1 MSTQRETFYKKFR
14 NQRHKVNQ
22 LIRKLCANCDDGGC
36 ILLDD
41 GEAVTCPQLL
51 TASLCCTYF
60 KAAVL
65 PADRLLFM
73 ELYSGREKRRCAL
86 CGLPFLPTGNRA
98 VRCPA
103 CVVKWKRQRAAE
115 RKRRQRERCHALGA
129 GKACRE
135 RGPDT
140 ITAGY
145 RS

>member
-22 LIRKLCANCDDGGC
+22 LIRKLCANCDDGEC

-60 KAAVL
+60 EAAVL

-73 ELYSGREKRRCAL
+73 ELYSGREKRRCVLWVSPVFPVYFL
-86 CGLPFLPTGNRA
+86 CDSKYKFTCDFSSRKGRTG
-98 VRCPA
+98 
-103 CVVKWKRQRAAE
+103 
-115 RKRRQRERCHALGA
+115 
-129 GKACRE
+129 
-135 RGPDT
+135 
-140 ITAGY
+140 
-145 RS
+145 